1 MEAPLLV
8 PPPTPL
14 PRSPGRL
21 SRDAFSAIF
30 SLTILQPWLK
40 EAQEPLFDLI
50 DECSDDGQ
58 QELVCNL
65 LRRFLF
71 LEHKDFENAARAIA
85 RYIEDDLGLN
95 HADTIIC
102 ALDDTK
108 FSDSSQ
114 VMTYMLKCVR
124 WKGGKWPMIN
134 YVKSRSAALEIVKS
148 RSIDH
153 IVLVDEFVGTGETAT
168 KSIKKFRQSLAAEDY
183 FPKVFFAA
191 VVGMEN
197 TMAAVANEVNDLMYV
212 HSLRRGISDSLP
224 PSDRAK
230 ALEAMAQLESN
241 LAALGSR
248 GALKKHHLGYKQ
260 TEALYSRAGGNTPN
274 NVFPIFWWDQNT
286 EGAVRNTLLQ
296 CS

>member
-1 MEAPLLV
+1 M
-8 PPPTPL
+8 
-14 PRSPGRL
+14 PRSPSRL
-21 SRDAFSAIF
+21 SRDTFSAIF
-30 SLTILQPWLK
+30 SLTVLQPWLK

-50 DECSDDGQ
+50 DECADDEQ

-65 LRRFLF
+65 LHRFLF
-71 LEHKDFENAARAIA
+71 LEHKDFENAAGRIA
-85 RYIEDDLGLN
+85 RYIEQDLALT

-134 YVKSRSAALEIVKS
+134 FVKSRSAALEVVKS
-148 RSIDH
+148 RSIANV
-153 IVLVDEFVGTGETAT
+153 VLVDEFVGSGETAT
-168 KSIKKFRQSLAAEDY
+168 KSISKFRQALAVQDC

-197 TMAAVANEVNDLMYV
+197 TMTALAAEVDDLMYV
-212 HSLRRGISDSLP
+212 HRLLRGISDCLP
-224 PSDRAK
+224 PRDRAK
-230 ALEAMAQLESN
+230 AVEAMSQLESK
-241 LAALGSR
+241 LAALSSR
-248 GALKKHHLGYKQ
+248 GNLKRHHLGYKQ

-274 NVFPIFWWDQNT
+274 NVFPIFWWEQNA
-286 EGAVRNTLLQ
+286 EGTHRNTLLQ